1 MLINKFLEFHFYT
14 VLIIL
19 TRWQLPDEISRWFLH
34 SLFVNW
40 IFVNKFWKTPQDLK
54 KRPPSWFYYLQIL
67 WKFGWEL
74 GVWCVYYGPLLPF
87 HFHHLYK
94 LSASQTSQLEKLSPL
109 WSTIT
114 IPNWQSRRRE
124 ARQEENRWL
133 RGARSRMKIV
143 LVWKVFW
150 WTLSR
155 HTWVK
160 NNFQSWRSS
169 LENCQK

>member
-40 IFVNKFWKTPQDLK
+40 IFVNKFVKTLQDLK
-54 KRPPSWFYYLQIL
+54 KRSVDIL
-67 WKFGWEL
+67 CVDLLREFGWWRE
-74 GVWCVYYGPLLPF
+74 WMECDAIIKGPLLPF

-114 IPNWQSRRRE
+114 IPNRQSRRRE
-124 ARQEENRWL
+124 PRQEENRWL
-133 RGARSRMKIV
+133 RGARSRIV
-143 LVWKVFW
+143 LV
-150 WTLSR
+150 
-155 HTWVK
+155 
-160 NNFQSWRSS
+160 
-169 LENCQK
+169 LESFLMDSIMG